1 MSGLLVT
8 PRWKGNLSRAST
20 HVSVTEDIGD
30 PQEAPPKPSTDGAL
44 NLERL
49 IDCSEEVM
57 SCQFNPSGTLLAVG
71 LTRGTIQIYSLANGN
86 CVHSLKDNQTAAN
99 QLPVTAI
106 RFLPGR
112 QDSQGD
118 LLLATYAGGQV
129 KFWHISTQTC
139 VRTLSE
145 GRQTLTVAISPSGG
159 QFLTAGST
167 DDINVYDTDTA
178 TCVSVCQPRS
188 LCPLC
193 SYCLIPLPS
202 PCPFNCPHA
211 ACQSPPHTPAV
222 PLSLP
227 SSSHKLMDGHRS
239 RIFGLA
245 FHPTNEESFISGG
258 WDNTVQFWNTGEK
271 HSLGKISGPHVCGDS
286 LDIDPQTNQ
295 ILIGSWRKEENLQVW
310 DYNARQKIQTVP
322 NDFRGPS
329 RIYSSRWLGAGHM
342 IAAGSDINMCRV
354 IDRSTLMTRGCLV
367 DLPGGVYSLDVSC
380 SAAQSTP
387 LIAVTSSQSVFLL
400 RPTEGLLP

>member
-1 MSGLLVT
+1 MYL
-8 PRWKGNLSRAST
+8 
-20 HVSVTEDIGD
+20 
-30 PQEAPPKPSTDGAL
+30 PPCSPS
-44 NLERL
+44 
-49 IDCSEEVM
+49 DCSEEVM

-178 TCVSVCQPRS
+178 TCVSVCQ
-188 LCPLC
+188 
-193 SYCLIPLPS
+193 
-202 PCPFNCPHA
+202 
-211 ACQSPPHTPAV
+211 
-222 PLSLP
+222 P